1 MRDGMKIDRRLVL
14 LGVML
19 IVLSMTMATQY
30 ATTKIGYT
38 YSIVHPSNAD
48 IRFIGCDNATDGIM
62 ILRVDGTNASGQR
75 NMKLV
80 LGGNWTEN
88 QNKTYTAAF
97 GIVNEENFNLS
108 ITYINVSATAGAD
121 YMQIWLHSD
130 RDTLVGS
137 DAGTKVMVWNKG
149 TLGFSASSCV
159 WKLGEGNFNA
169 ANMCADGAGT
179 QISTPWNEAA
189 HMRNSYSNTNAVNGT
204 SDFVWVQISL
214 NIPDGALSGTNTGT
228 IYINFKATQ

>member
-1 MRDGMKIDRRLVL
+1 MKIDRRLVL

-62 ILRVDGTNASGQR
+62 ILRVEGDNTSGQR
-75 NMKLV
+75 NVKLV

-88 QNKTYTAAF
+88 QNKTYTATF
-97 GIVNEENFNLS
+97 GIVNEEGFALN
-108 ITYINVSATAGAD
+108 ITHINVSATTGAD

-130 RDTLVGS
+130 RDKLVG
-137 DAGTKVMVWNKG
+137 DDTGTKVFVWNKA
-149 TLGFSASSCV
+149 TRGFSSSSTI
-159 WKLGEGNFNA
+159 WRLGAGNGNA
-169 ANMCADGAGT
+169 ANMCADGT
-179 QISTPWNEAA
+179 NQIDTSWNTAA
-189 HMRNSYSNTNAVNGT
+189 HVRYSYSNTNAVNGT

-214 NIPDGALSGTNTGT
+214 DIPDGASSGSYAGT
-228 IYINFKATQ
+228 VWIHFRAT